1 MGKKFLLDCTLR
13 DGGYVNDWE
22 FGRDNLISIFERLV
36 NSGVDIVEVG
46 FIDERRPY
54 DHNRS
59 IFPNTKA
66 VEEIWKCIK
75 RRPLLVVGMI
85 DYGTC
90 SLENIQSCEESF
102 LDGIRVIFKKQKMH
116 EAMEFCSRVK
126 EKGYKV
132 FSQLVSVTSYS
143 DEDLQEVIRLV
154 NEAEPYAVSMVDTY
168 GLLEPEKLL
177 HYYEVLDRGVKPHI
191 QIGFHA
197 HNNFQMGYANAQA
210 FLKKNTDRDVLVDA
224 TLFGMGKSAGNA
236 PIELLARKMNE
247 EYGAHYDVRPMLE
260 AIEESIKPIHDK
272 LPWGYS
278 SFFYMCAANRCH
290 PNYLNYYQK
299 KGNLSPS
306 GLDELLSRIQPEE
319 KRLLYDG
326 EFAEELYQEYISEKY
341 DEGAAYEKLK
351 EELENR
357 ELLLIGPG
365 KNIRLQEEKVLKY
378 IAEKKPYIISVNYI
392 PENIPVHYVFVTK
405 GSRYKQMAGK
415 LDRCPGIKIIATS
428 NVECRNGTFEH
439 VVMRVPLLELKEQFM
454 DNSFLMLLKVLKRA
468 CVTKIACA
476 GFDGYSNKEDNYVM
490 PAMEYDFVKGAAEFL
505 NRHIRD
511 VLETEHGEMEK
522 VFVTYS
528 HYCDVEDIY
537 SAAY

>member
-1 MGKKFLLDCTLR
+1 MHSCLQ
-13 DGGYVNDWE
+13 
-22 FGRDNLISIFERLV
+22 S
-36 NSGVDIVEVG
+36 DI
-46 FIDERRPY
+46 
-54 DHNRS
+54 
-59 IFPNTKA
+59 
-66 VEEIWKCIK
+66 
-75 RRPLLVVGMI
+75 
-85 DYGTC
+85 
-90 SLENIQSCEESF
+90 
-102 LDGIRVIFKKQKMH
+102 
-116 EAMEFCSRVK
+116 
-126 EKGYKV
+126 
-132 FSQLVSVTSYS
+132 
-143 DEDLQEVIRLV
+143 
-154 NEAEPYAVSMVDTY
+154 
-168 GLLEPEKLL
+168 
-177 HYYEVLDRGVKPHI
+177 
-191 QIGFHA
+191 
-197 HNNFQMGYANAQA
+197 
-210 FLKKNTDRDVLVDA
+210 
-224 TLFGMGKSAGNA
+224 
-236 PIELLARKMNE
+236 LA
-247 EYGAHYDVRPMLE
+247 
-260 AIEESIKPIHDK
+260 
-272 LPWGYS
+272 
-278 SFFYMCAANRCH
+278 
-290 PNYLNYYQK
+290 
-299 KGNLSPS
+299 
-306 GLDELLSRIQPEE
+306 RIQPEE

-405 GSRYKQMAGK
+405 GSRYKEMAGK
-415 LDRCPGIKIIATS
+415 LDRCPEIKMIATS

-439 VVMRVPLLELKEQFM
+439 VVMRVPLLELKEQLM

-476 GFDGYSNKEDNYVM
+476 GFDGYSNKEDNYVT